1 MVWKKIFLFWKTKI
15 PNQFQF
21 GLDFLI
27 CLQRY
32 VNLILQTFMEIHI
45 GFNFSDSIQC
55 AFLNVSSNYLS
66 ERMHNCTCY
75 IYFTFLQS
83 VFSNGPSNY
92 LPERRHSCTSCID
105 MTFLRCV
112 FSNVSLKHLHKMMQS
127 HTGCTSIS
135 PVGVFKN
142 QHRMRPASTFFEHL
156 K

>member
-92 LPERRHSCTSCID
+92 LPERRHSCTGCIYL
-105 MTFLRCV
+105 TFLRCAFSDV
-112 FSNVSLKHLHKMMQS
+112 FSNDLCGRMHSHIGCIGLTFLH
-127 HTGCTSIS
+127 C
-135 PVGVFKN
+135 VFSDVPSN
-142 QHRMRPASTFFEHL
+142 CLPERR
-156 K
+156 